1 MRQVPPLC
9 GLSRCGRP
17 ALATSSN
24 TAFRVL
30 IQMLHR
36 RLGRRASS
44 SLAWAWQSAIKN
56 YVGQTQTKFQ
66 YHSERAFNV
75 LLIYKLSM
83 CGCANIFPK
92 VLDGE
97 VEMDKSEWTA
107 NGEYMAQLVQDLRKQ
122 VDEVKKGTSLH
133 SVF

>member
-1 MRQVPPLC
+1 L
-9 GLSRCGRP
+9 
-17 ALATSSN
+17 T
-24 TAFRVL
+24 
-30 IQMLHR
+30 
-36 RLGRRASS
+36 
-44 SLAWAWQSAIKN
+44 WAWQSAIKS

-75 LLIYKLSM
+75 LRIYKLSI
-83 CGCANIFPK
+83 CANIFPK

-107 NGEYMAQLVQDLRKQ
+107 NGEHMAQLVQDLRKQ